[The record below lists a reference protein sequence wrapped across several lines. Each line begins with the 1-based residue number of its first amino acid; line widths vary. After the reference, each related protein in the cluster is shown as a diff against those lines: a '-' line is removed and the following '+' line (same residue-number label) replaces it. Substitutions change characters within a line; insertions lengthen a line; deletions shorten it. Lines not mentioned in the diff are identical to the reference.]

1 MGESGPRKDPPMKV
15 LLVDDGGDEDDAM
28 LEALEDGGF
37 KVTTVEAD
45 GVARMLKRRDFDV
58 VMGNCLSEDASG
70 FDAVS
75 RIREGKGS
83 SRDIPIVG
91 MVPAKKRMDEALSAR
106 VMAWMPPL
114 PCLAVVRCQAA
125 AWVMC

>member
-58 VMGNCLSEDASG
+58 VMVNCLSEDASG

-75 RIREGKGS
+75 RIRVGK
-83 SRDIPIVG
+83 
-91 MVPAKKRMDEALSAR
+91 VPAKKRMDEALSAR
-106 VMAWMPPL
+106 VKACDDL
-114 PCLAVVRCQAA
+114 DATFALSSR
-125 AWVMC
+125 